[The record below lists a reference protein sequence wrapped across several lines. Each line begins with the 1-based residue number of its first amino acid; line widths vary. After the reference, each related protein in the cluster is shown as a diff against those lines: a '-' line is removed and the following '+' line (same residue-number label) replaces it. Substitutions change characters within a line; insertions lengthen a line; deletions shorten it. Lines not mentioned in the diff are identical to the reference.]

1 MITTIKQLNS
11 LAIILSHSIFDLDL
25 TQTVFLA
32 STLLAAIGLIV
43 IIYSRNSKSIKSRL
57 FILILILVIG
67 YLISHAFHF
76 LIVHST
82 NVIILDNSCHSF
94 LLMIIVTV
102 TFFTWNFPEPHRIGI
117 IRSLLIIIPSVVL
130 LGFLWSGYF
139 IQESHAHGSSFTV
152 KYSTAYP
159 VFILWYAFLIA
170 LNFYWLIHKHY
181 KEVDL
186 AQRKQIL
193 MLFLGLII
201 TNLASFVFGIF
212 LPWYL
217 GFYYLVEISP
227 LSFLAGV
234 ILFTT
239 VAVNRYDMFKAS
251 MQRIHNF
258 SITKKIILS
267 ALVLVP
273 IIILLVQV
281 PLMRFIFQPESN
293 RELYRLFFISV
304 FGGLIVSVIIA
315 FVIVKII
322 SNPINILKNK
332 AHEIEK
338 GNYGIKI
345 EFSSND
351 EFGELTEAFNNMS
364 ATLKN
369 NSSELK
375 NKEERISLLLNAFE
389 ESSAAI
395 AIVTEDFRIIEANQ
409 QFCQIVK
416 TDRNEVI
423 NEYLMDIQ
431 FTGELNEYFSMIKN
445 ELQLYSKFKGELN
458 YDDKILLIYIT
469 PSTTGNKFN
478 LPATPNIGQ
487 AGQAGGYLFIEVDIT
502 EQKKLEGQLL
512 KSEKLAAL
520 GKMAAVLAHEI
531 KTPLTSI
538 KMNTDIIA
546 EELQLNSEERESI
559 AIIQTEIN
567 RLNNLVKDVLQFSR
581 QMELDISE
589 LNLFDLVETI
599 KHQLNSKLKDKNISL
614 LNNLDKIDLIADK
627 HRLTQVFLNLIDNS
641 VDAININ
648 GKIEFKSVI
657 DEEKNSVQ
665 ILIIDTG
672 SGISDDI
679 KLFEPFYTTKTSG
692 TGLGLSVAQK
702 IIEQHKGKIN
712 LVSSKPGETI
722 FEIVLPFQS
731 KDNELKIHNELN
743 KEVKNNFM
751 QKNSY
756 E

>member
-1 MITTIKQLNS
+1 MTFIFTYIALLLT
-11 LAIILSHSIFDLDL
+11 HSIFDLDL
-25 TQTVFLA
+25 TQTIFLA

-43 IIYSRNSKSIKSRL
+43 IIYSRNRESVKSRL
-57 FILILILVIG
+57 FILILLLVIG

-76 LIVHST
+76 LIMHSS
-82 NVIILDNSCHSF
+82 NVTILDNSCHSF
-94 LLMIIVTV
+94 LLMIIVAV
-102 TFFTWNFPEPHRIGI
+102 TFFTWNFPEPRRIGVI
-117 IRSLLIIIPSVVL
+117 KSMLIIIPSVIL
-130 LGFLWSGYF
+130 LGLLWTGYF
-139 IQESHAHGSSFTV
+139 IEESHAHEHSFTV
-152 KYSTAYP
+152 KYSSLYP
-159 VFILWYAFLIA
+159 VFLLWYALLVAI
-170 LNFYWLIHKHY
+170 NFYWLIKRY
-181 KEVDL
+181 NTEENSIQK
-186 AQRKQIL
+186 KQIL
-193 MLFLGLII
+193 LLFLGLII
-201 TNLASFVFGIF
+201 TNLASFIFGLF

-239 VAVNRYDMFKAS
+239 VAVNRYDMFRAS

-258 SITKKIILS
+258 SISKKIILS
-267 ALVLVP
+267 ASVLVP

-293 RELYRLFFISV
+293 RELYRLFIISV
-304 FGGLIVSVIIA
+304 FGGVVVSIIIA

-322 SNPINILKNK
+322 SNPLKMLKNK

-338 GNYGIKI
+338 GSYGIKI

-364 ATLKN
+364 ETLKN
-369 NSSELK
+369 NSSELRS
-375 NKEERISLLLNAFE
+375 KEERISLLLNAFE

-395 AIVTEDFRIIEANQ
+395 AIVNEDFRIIEANH

-416 TDRNEVI
+416 TDREKI
-423 NEYLMDIQ
+423 IDEYLVDVQ
-431 FTGELNEYFSMIKN
+431 FKGELNEYFTMIKN
-445 ELQLYSKFKGELN
+445 ELQLYSKFRGELN
-458 YDDKILLIYIT
+458 YDNKILLIYVT
-469 PSTTGNKFN
+469 PSSTGSKFN
-478 LPATPNIGQ
+478 
-487 AGQAGGYLFIEVDIT
+487 GYLFIEVDIT
-502 EQKKLEGQLL
+502 EQKKLEEQLV

-546 EELQLNSEERESI
+546 AELKLNKDEKENI

-589 LNLFDLVETI
+589 FNLFDLVEKI
-599 KHQLNSKLKDKNISL
+599 KHQLNSKLKSKNISL
-614 LNNLDKIDLIADK
+614 LNNLGKIDLMADRQ
-627 HRLTQVFLNLIDNS
+627 RLTQVFLNLIDNS
-641 VDAININ
+641 IEAISNN
-648 GKIEFKSVI
+648 GKIELKSFI
-657 DEEKNSVQ
+657 DEDKNNFQ
-665 ILIIDTG
+665 ILIIDSGT
-672 SGISDDI
+672 GISDDI
-679 KLFEPFYTTKTSG
+679 KVFEPFYTTKTSG
-692 TGLGLSVAQK
+692 TGLGLSITQK

-712 LVSSKPGETI
+712 LVSSKPGETV
-722 FEIVLPFQS
+722 FEIMLPL
-731 KDNELKIHNELN
+731 NELGK
-743 KEVKNNFM
+743 KEIYL
-751 QKNSY
+751 QKSKH

>member
-1 MITTIKQLNS
+1 MTFVFTNIAVLLT
-11 LAIILSHSIFDLDL
+11 HSIFDLDL
-25 TQTVFLA
+25 TQTIFLA

-43 IIYSRNSKSIKSRL
+43 IIYSRNRKSIKSRL
-57 FILILILVIG
+57 FILILLLVIG
-67 YLISHAFHF
+67 YLISHTFHF
-76 LIVHST
+76 LIMHSS
-82 NVIILDNSCHSF
+82 NVTILDNSCHSF

-117 IRSLLIIIPSVVL
+117 FRSLLIIIPSIVL

-139 IQESHAHGSSFTV
+139 IEESHAHGSSFTV

-159 VFILWYAFLIA
+159 VFLLWYAFLIA
-170 LNFYWLIHKHY
+170 LNFYWLISKYY
-181 KEVDL
+181 KEGDS

-217 GFYYLVEISP
+217 GFYYLVEMSP

-239 VAVNRYDMFKAS
+239 IAVNRHDMFKAS

-293 RELYRLFFISV
+293 RELYRLFSISV
-304 FGGLIVSVIIA
+304 FGGLIVSIIIA

-322 SNPINILKNK
+322 SNPLKILKNK
-332 AHEIEK
+332 AHEIED

-364 ATLKN
+364 ETLKN

-375 NKEERISLLLNAFE
+375 NKEDRISLLLNAFE

-395 AIVTEDFRIIEANQ
+395 AIVSEDFRIVEANQ

-416 TDRNEVI
+416 TERNKVI
-423 NEYLMDIQ
+423 SESLIDVQ
-431 FTGELNEYFSMIKN
+431 FKGDLNEYFGIIKN
-445 ELQLYSKFKGELN
+445 ELQLYSKFRGELN
-458 YDDKILLIYIT
+458 YDDKIFLIYVT
-469 PSTTGNKFN
+469 PSTTGNKFK
-478 LPATPNIGQ
+478 
-487 AGQAGGYLFIEVDIT
+487 GYLFIEVDIT
-502 EQKKLEGQLL
+502 EQKKLEEQLL

-546 EELQLNSEERESI
+546 EELQLNPEERENI

-567 RLNNLVKDVLQFSR
+567 RLNSLVKDVLQFSR
-581 QMELDISE
+581 QMELDFSE
-589 LNLFDLVETI
+589 FNLFDLVETI
-599 KHQLNSKLKDKNISL
+599 KNQLYNKLKDKNISL
-614 LNNLDKIDLIADK
+614 INNSDKVNLTADRDK
-627 HRLTQVFLNLIDNS
+627 LTQVFLNLIENS
-641 VDAININ
+641 IEACLPDRQAIGSDGEIKLTSQVDEN
-648 GKIEFKSVI
+648 
-657 DEEKNSVQ
+657 KNQ
-665 ILIIDTG
+665 IRILVTDTG
-672 SGISDDI
+672 SGISSDV
-679 KLFEPFYTTKTSG
+679 KVFEPFFTTKSSG

-702 IIEQHKGKIN
+702 IIEQHNGKIG
-712 LVSSKPGETI
+712 LISSRPGKTI
-722 FEIVLPFQS
+722 FEIMLPLIES
-731 KDNELKIHNELN
+731 N
-743 KEVKNNFM
+743 KTEKVSLL
-751 QKNSY
+751 QKKQL
-756 E
+756 

>member
-1 MITTIKQLNS
+1 MITAIKQLSN
-11 LAIILSHSIFDLDL
+11 LTIILTHSIFDLDL
-25 TQTVFLA
+25 TQTIFLT

-43 IIYSRNSKSIKSRL
+43 IIYSRNRNSIKSRL
-57 FILILILVIG
+57 FILILLLVIG

-76 LIVHST
+76 LIMHSA
-82 NVIILDNSCHSF
+82 NVTILDNSCHSF

-117 IRSLLIIIPSVVL
+117 FKSLLIIIPSVVL
-130 LGFLWSGYF
+130 LGLLWSGYF
-139 IQESHAHGSSFTV
+139 IEESHAHGSSFTV

-159 VFILWYAFLIA
+159 VFLLWYAFLIA
-170 LNFYWLIHKHY
+170 LNFYWLISKYY
-181 KEVDL
+181 KEGDS

-227 LSFLAGV
+227 LSFFAGV

-239 VAVNRYDMFKAS
+239 VAVNRYDMFRAS

-293 RELYRLFFISV
+293 RELYRLFSISV
-304 FGGLIVSVIIA
+304 FGGLIVSIIIA

-322 SNPINILKNK
+322 SNPLKILKNK
-332 AHEIEK
+332 AHEIEN

-345 EFSSND
+345 DFSSND

-364 ATLKN
+364 DTLKN
-369 NSSELK
+369 NSFELK
-375 NKEERISLLLNAFE
+375 TKEDRISLLLNAFE
-389 ESSAAI
+389 ESSTAI
-395 AIVTEDFRIIEANQ
+395 AIVAEDFKIIEANQ

-416 TDRNEVI
+416 IERSSVI
-423 NEYLMDIQ
+423 NENLANIQ
-431 FTGELNEYFSMIKN
+431 FKGEFNEYFKTITD
-445 ELQLYSKFKGELN
+445 ELKLYSNFRGELN
-458 YDDKILLIYIT
+458 YDDKILLIYVT
-469 PSTTGNKFN
+469 PSTAGNKFN
-478 LPATPNIGQ
+478 
-487 AGQAGGYLFIEVDIT
+487 GYLFIEVDIT
-502 EQKKLEGQLL
+502 EQKKLEDQLF

-538 KMNTDIIA
+538 KMNADIIA
-546 EELQLNSEERESI
+546 EDLKLNPDEKENL

-581 QMELDISE
+581 QMELDISVF
-589 LNLFDLVETI
+589 NLFDMVETI
-599 KHQLNSKLKDKNISL
+599 KHQFQNKLKDKNISL
-614 LNNLDKIDLIADK
+614 FNNVDKVSLTADMDK
-627 HRLTQVFLNLIDNS
+627 LTQVFLNLIDNS
-641 VDAININ
+641 IEAINSN
-648 GKIEFKSVI
+648 GKIELKSSFDKERNHIKISVI
-657 DEEKNSVQ
+657 D
-665 ILIIDTG
+665 
-672 SGISDDI
+672 SGNGI
-679 KLFEPFYTTKTSG
+679 KSELKVFEPFFTTKSSG
-692 TGLGLSVAQK
+692 TGLGLAIAQK
-702 IIEQHKGKIN
+702 IIEQHRGSIK
-712 LVSSKPGETI
+712 LVSSESGKTV
-722 FEIVLPFQS
+722 FEIILPFNGIQ
-731 KDNELKIHNELN
+731 
-743 KEVKNNFM
+743 NFD
-751 QKNSY
+751 KVNYLDKY

>member
-1 MITTIKQLNS
+1 MITAIKQLSN
-11 LAIILSHSIFDLDL
+11 LTIILTHSIFDLDL
-25 TQTVFLA
+25 TQTIFLT

-43 IIYSRNSKSIKSRL
+43 IIYSRNRNSIKSRL
-57 FILILILVIG
+57 FILILLLVIG

-76 LIVHST
+76 LIMHSA
-82 NVIILDNSCHSF
+82 NVTILDNSCHSF

-117 IRSLLIIIPSVVL
+117 FKSLLIIIPSVVL
-130 LGFLWSGYF
+130 LGLLWSGYF
-139 IQESHAHGSSFTV
+139 IEESHAHGSSFTV

-159 VFILWYAFLIA
+159 VFLLWYAFLIA
-170 LNFYWLIHKHY
+170 LNFYWLISKYY
-181 KEVDL
+181 KEGDS

-227 LSFLAGV
+227 LSFFAGV

-239 VAVNRYDMFKAS
+239 VAVNRYDMFRAS

-293 RELYRLFFISV
+293 RELYRLFSISV
-304 FGGLIVSVIIA
+304 FGGLIVSIIIA

-322 SNPINILKNK
+322 SNPLKILKNK
-332 AHEIEK
+332 AHEIEN

-345 EFSSND
+345 DFSSND

-364 ATLKN
+364 DTLKN
-369 NSSELK
+369 NSFELK
-375 NKEERISLLLNAFE
+375 TKEDRISLLLNAFE
-389 ESSAAI
+389 ESSTAI
-395 AIVTEDFRIIEANQ
+395 AIVAEDFKIIEANQ

-416 TDRNEVI
+416 IERSSVI
-423 NEYLMDIQ
+423 NENLANIQ
-431 FTGELNEYFSMIKN
+431 FKGEFNEYFKTITD
-445 ELQLYSKFKGELN
+445 ELKLYSKFRGELN
-458 YDDKILLIYIT
+458 YDDKILLIYVT
-469 PSTTGNKFN
+469 PSTAGNKFN
-478 LPATPNIGQ
+478 
-487 AGQAGGYLFIEVDIT
+487 GYLFIEVDIT
-502 EQKKLEGQLL
+502 EQKKLEDQLF

-538 KMNTDIIA
+538 KMNADIIA
-546 EELQLNSEERESI
+546 EDLKLNPDEKENL

-581 QMELDISE
+581 QMELDISVF
-589 LNLFDLVETI
+589 NLFDMVETI
-599 KHQLNSKLKDKNISL
+599 KHQFQNKLKDKNISL
-614 LNNLDKIDLIADK
+614 FNNVDKVSLTADMDK
-627 HRLTQVFLNLIDNS
+627 LTQVFLNLIDNS
-641 VDAININ
+641 IEAINSN
-648 GKIEFKSVI
+648 GKIELKSSFDKERNHIKISVI
-657 DEEKNSVQ
+657 D
-665 ILIIDTG
+665 
-672 SGISDDI
+672 SGNGI
-679 KLFEPFYTTKTSG
+679 KSELKVFEPFFTTKSSG
-692 TGLGLSVAQK
+692 TGLGLAISQR
-702 IIEQHKGKIN
+702 IIEQHRGSIK
-712 LVSSKPGETI
+712 LVSSESGKTV
-722 FEIVLPFQS
+722 FEIILPFNGIQ
-731 KDNELKIHNELN
+731 
-743 KEVKNNFM
+743 NFD
-751 QKNSY
+751 KVNYLDKY